1 MCASFNQNTMSMKIK
16 GTKNPSPCTL
26 QVLEA
31 TTQS

>member
-1 MCASFNQNTMSMKIK
+1 MSMKIK